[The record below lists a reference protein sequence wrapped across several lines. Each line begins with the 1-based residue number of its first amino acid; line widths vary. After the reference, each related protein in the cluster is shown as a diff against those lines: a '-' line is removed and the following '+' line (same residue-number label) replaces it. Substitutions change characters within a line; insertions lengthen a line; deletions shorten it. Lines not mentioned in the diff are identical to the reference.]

1 MNNMLMCSYL
11 LLGIKTSLPVIMC
24 CLIVILGFFVG
35 SEGEVNF
42 SLLGTVFGV
51 LSSLF
56 VSLNS
61 IFTKKMIPVVDNNS
75 WKLSFYVTPSILLS
89 LMYRII

>member
-1 MNNMLMCSYL
+1 MNSYVF
-11 LLGIKTSLPVIMC
+11 LGIKTSVAVLICCGVVIF
-24 CLIVILGFFVG
+24 GFYIG
-35 SEGEVNF
+35 SDGEIDF

-61 IFTKKMIPVVDNNS
+61 IYTKKMIPLVENNS
-75 WKLSFYVTPSILLS
+75 WKLCFYV
-89 LMYRII
+89 